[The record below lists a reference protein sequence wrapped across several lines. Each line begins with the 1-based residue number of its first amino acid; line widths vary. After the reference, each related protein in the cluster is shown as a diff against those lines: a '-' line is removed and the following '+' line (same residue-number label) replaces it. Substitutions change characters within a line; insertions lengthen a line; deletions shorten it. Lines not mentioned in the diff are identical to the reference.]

1 MEQLQALIEGPLKNL
16 LSKKQLPFNETI
28 KFQPEE
34 IEDEHLGCVDSV
46 LLECEMKKEGEV
58 RKPILEY
65 NILIRTNKYVSPHI
79 YRGRHPVM

>member
-58 RKPILEY
+58 SKLLGNTTYSYVLINMSHPIYIEVV
-65 NILIRTNKYVSPHI
+65 TQ
-79 YRGRHPVM
+79 